1 MSKFNE
7 ALECCCSC
15 CSEDP
20 MSMLKKPDMSRY
32 SRPISWTGKPLE
44 LFGSVDIDVE
54 EGDGWLRVTQET
66 SPLLEMPLSM
76 KKYQTT
82 YFSEPPISSQ

>member
-1 MSKFNE
+1 M
-7 ALECCCSC
+7 A
-15 CSEDP
+15 
-20 MSMLKKPDMSRY
+20 MLKKPDMSRY
-32 SRPISWTGKPLE
+32 SRPVQWDGRPLE

-54 EGDGWLRVTQET
+54 EGDGWLKVYQET
-66 SPLLEMPLSM
+66 SPLIEMPISM